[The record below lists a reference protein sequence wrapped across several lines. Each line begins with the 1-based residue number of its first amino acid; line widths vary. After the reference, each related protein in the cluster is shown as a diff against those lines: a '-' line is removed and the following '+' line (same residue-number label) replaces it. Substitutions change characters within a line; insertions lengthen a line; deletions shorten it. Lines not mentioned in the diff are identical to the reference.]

1 MNQVSERAR
10 RLYDD
15 SVVIDGLNVS
25 NWDSDSVYESLNE
38 GGVAAINATIAT
50 WENYRETLD
59 HISRWLARFRERSD
73 RILQVETVDDIH
85 QRQAR
90 GQDRCHPR
98 LAEHVAHREPARPA
112 RAIPPSR
119 RPHRAGHLP

>member
-15 SVVIDGLNVS
+15 AVVIDGLNVS
-25 NWDSDSVYESLNE
+25 EWDSDAVYESLNE

-73 RILQVETVDDIH
+73 RVLQVETVEDIH
-85 QRQAR
+85 RPSAR
-90 GQDRCHPR
+90 
-98 LAEHVAHREPARPA
+98 ARPA
-112 RAIPPSR
+112 SSSAGRTRRPSR
-119 RPHRAGHLP
+119 TVSIV